1 MINISELI
9 NDPDF
14 SQPNGI
20 NIIRTAVSIV
30 EHRVSEDTKEINIPG
45 IITISEE
52 NMDELLPEADRNK
65 EVIHVF
71 TYNRL
76 KTAGRDK
83 IDGAEY
89 GADIVVWNGARYI
102 VRYCLDDSQY
112 GFCRSTAV
120 KMEQD
125 VM

>member
-52 NMDELLPEADRNK
+52 NTDELLPEADRNK